1 VPFTISH
8 AAAVLP
14 LKKTRMPLAALMVGS
29 MAPDFIYFLPLS
41 LQRTSTHDFTGLF
54 IFCWPVGLLVWL
66 FYVHVL
72 ERPTIELLPD
82 AWRVRV
88 TPSERGI
95 SFQSLAWASLALIVG
110 AITHDLW
117 DAFTHG
123 GTFVTS
129 RVPALNVPLFQFQGR
144 NIRVYFMLQILSSVV
159 GLFALWRYALQLRR
173 GPPRSTAAGDL
184 AGFVTLRT
192 RVLALLSVIAM
203 SGVLALL
210 GYTSTPS
217 DFFEARLFYM
227 LIGGMTGG
235 FVAWCGIAVL
245 ISRTSRE
252 AGARGR

>member
-1 VPFTISH
+1 MPFTISH

-29 MAPDFIYFLPLS
+29 MAPDFAYFLPFS
-41 LQRTSTHDFTGLF
+41 LQRTSTHDVDGLF
-54 IFCWPVGLLVWL
+54 LFCWPVGLAVWL
-66 FYVHVL
+66 FYVYVL

-88 TPSERGI
+88 TPSERRI
-95 SFQSLAWASLALIVG
+95 TFQSLAWASLGLIVG

-144 NIRVYFMLQILSSVV
+144 NIRVYFMLQVLSSIV
-159 GLFALWRYALQLRR
+159 GLFALWRYALQLRN
-173 GPPRSTAAGDL
+173 GPPRSAAPGDS
-184 AGFVTLRT
+184 AGFVTNRT
-192 RVLALLSVIAM
+192 RVLALLSVVVM
-203 SGVLALL
+203 SGLLALL
-210 GYTSTPS
+210 GYASTSS

-245 ISRTSRE
+245 ISRISRE
-252 AGARGR
+252 ARHTGG